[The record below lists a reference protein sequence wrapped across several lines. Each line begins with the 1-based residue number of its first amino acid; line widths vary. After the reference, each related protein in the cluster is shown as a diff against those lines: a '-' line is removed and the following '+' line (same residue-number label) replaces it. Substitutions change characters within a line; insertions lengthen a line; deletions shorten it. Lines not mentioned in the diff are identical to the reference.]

1 MDGNT
6 AYASSDLQERVGRLH
21 PGDEIKLT
29 VLRGNEEK
37 TFTVTLKA
45 ENPSLIA
52 AKSKSAEELYNRI
65 GASFVPLNKE
75 QKAKF
80 HVNAGVVITQVRE
93 GGLFDYLELPVGSII
108 TELNKQPIAN
118 TNDIDKVISN
128 LKNGVLT
135 VSGFYPD
142 GSKLRSGFELR

>member
-1 MDGNT
+1 M
-6 AYASSDLQERVGRLH
+6 
-21 PGDEIKLT
+21 
-29 VLRGNEEK
+29 
-37 TFTVTLKA
+37 
-45 ENPSLIA
+45 
-52 AKSKSAEELYNRI
+52 
-65 GASFVPLNKE
+65 
-75 QKAKF
+75 
-80 HVNAGVVITQVRE
+80 RE